1 MPRPRTVDREYLLDV
16 AEGVAAATGAAGLS
30 FGAVAAAAGM
40 SKASVQSAFGTRES
54 LIEAMLDRW
63 LAQETARFTAKA
75 GESPSFKVS
84 VQAHIATAAEESEVS
99 MQRASTLLASLAGS
113 DSQVGAVARWYA
125 TRVGDFAVRDDEER
139 RFRMAFLAAEGAFFM
154 RYVVGYSMTTERWS
168 DIFEDLARMVGEPE
182 RKPDRRVRRKQ
193 P

>member
-1 MPRPRTVDREYLLDV
+1 MARPRTVDREYILDV

-75 GESPSFKVS
+75 GESPSLKVR
-84 VQAHIATAAEESEVS
+84 VLAHIANTSEESEVS
-99 MQRASTLLASLAGS
+99 MQRAATLLACLAGS
-113 DSQVGAVARWYA
+113 DSQVGAVARWYT
-125 TRVGDFAVRDDEER
+125 TRVGDLSVRNDEER
-139 RFRMAFLAAEGAFFM
+139 RLRLAFLAAEGAFFM
-154 RYVVGYSMTTERWS
+154 RYVVGYSMCTERWS
-168 DIFEDLARMVGEPE
+168 DIFEDLTRMAGEPE
-182 RKPDRRVRRKQ
+182 RKQDRQGRRKQ
-193 P
+193 L